1 MFRSE
6 GRHDHGARPMTAIF
20 GDRSLGLPVS
30 SGLSKG
36 VSLYIDLLRLV
47 AALLVFVGHA
57 DTLLFNGRIPPIV
70 SHHAREA
77 VAIFFVLSGFVIS
90 FAAKSR
96 ERSLQNYIVARSSR
110 ILPVVLV
117 SLGVTL
123 ACDQIGHAFDA
134 AFYDQ
139 LRYFS
144 PESLTAALSYLTF
157 TNQIWFNHIVF
168 GTNEPFWSL
177 SFEVWYY
184 ILFALVL
191 FSSGWMRVVLVGT
204 AAVVCGPLILMYL
217 PLWLLGSLLYF
228 LYERGLRVGLSAFA
242 LFPLSLCCYQLARR
256 HLGAE
261 ASDIFHVLS
270 PAQGAYNVAY
280 FCLIG
285 LLACVNI
292 LSGGEITQ
300 RLLPYLTGVAR
311 AVRWM
316 SGASFTLYL
325 VHLPILIMLRAVF
338 PATGT
343 SPLLACLACVATLCL
358 VLVLAELGERR
369 KRQVA
374 GALAALMKGAG
385 PRSAP

>member
-1 MFRSE
+1 MVRID
-6 GRHDHGARPMTAIF
+6 GRRDHRARPVTAVS
-20 GDRSLGLPVS
+20 GDRPLGPPAG

-57 DTLLFNGRIPPIV
+57 DTLLFDGRIPPIV

-90 FAAKSR
+90 FAARNR
-96 ERSLQNYIVARSSR
+96 ERSLRNYIVARTSR
-110 ILPVVLV
+110 IVPVVLV

-123 ACDQIGHAFDA
+123 VCDQIGYAFNSSY
-134 AFYDQ
+134 YDQ
-139 LRYFS
+139 LRFFS
-144 PESLTAALSYLTF
+144 PASLTAALSYLTF

-184 ILFALVL
+184 ILFALVM
-191 FSSGWMRVVLVGT
+191 FSSGWMRIVLVAL
-204 AAVVCGPLILMYL
+204 AAVVCGPLIVMYL
-217 PLWLLGSLLYF
+217 PLWLLGALLYL
-228 LYERGLRVGLSAFA
+228 LYERGLRVGLSALA
-242 LFPLSLCCYQLARR
+242 LFPLSVCCYQLARR
-256 HLGAE
+256 HLGGE
-261 ASDIFHVLS
+261 ASDIFHIVS
-270 PAQGAYNVAY
+270 PAHGAYNVAY

-300 RLLPYLTGVAR
+300 RLLPYLAGVAK
-311 AVRWM
+311 AVRWA

-338 PATGT
+338 PATGA
-343 SPLLACLACVATLCL
+343 SWIAACLACVTTIGL
-358 VLVLAELGERR
+358 VLLLAELGERR
-369 KRQVA
+369 KRQLA
-374 GALAALMKGAG
+374 GALAGLIRRAG
-385 PRSAP
+385 PRTSS